1 MKVMWPSGY
10 TNKEKIKCTK
20 DCVCAYENIRVIL
33 GFLSGLYYLF
43 HSSWSIISY
52 QNCLLLITIAQFL
65 NELKIAK
72 YAAMSHY
79 QTNYS

>member
-1 MKVMWPSGY
+1 MNVYMNSW
-10 TNKEKIKCTK
+10 
-20 DCVCAYENIRVIL
+20 AIL
-33 GFLSGLYYLF
+33 GFLSVLYHIF
-43 HSSWSIISY
+43 HSSWSIIFY
-52 QNCLLLITIAQFL
+52 QNCLLLITTAQFL

>member
-1 MKVMWPSGY
+1 MWPSGN
-10 TNKEKIKCTK
+10 TNKEKVKCTK
-20 DCVCAYENIRVIL
+20 DYVCAWEYLGNPRV
-33 GFLSGLYYLF
+33 LSVLYYLF

-52 QNCLLLITIAQFL
+52 QNYLLLITIAQFL